1 MISIRD
7 KKVFESADE
16 VQIVVHQD
24 DIHLNALGQFTA
36 VRCGYGGHTSFT
48 AIQEDNPFDSQ
59 KPLVQVKEGY
69 NTLAW
74 FTSEVEANKLL
85 AQLREVFLEI
95 RTKQNENYRHEP
107 DSTTVKVIKRSI
119 EWIGIVLT
127 ALVIAFVGGLTA
139 YPGWKVGEGL
149 YHSVMNSSETSAGLS
164 FDSAAELL
172 SPAGSPEADPAME
185 PNQPSEAPPPKD

>member
-16 VQIVVHQD
+16 VQIEVHQD
-24 DIHLNALGQFTA
+24 DIHLAALGQFTA

-48 AIQEDNPFDSQ
+48 VIQEDNPFDSK
-59 KPLVQVKEGY
+59 KPLLQVKEGY

-85 AQLREVFLEI
+85 ARLREVFLEI
-95 RTKQNENYRHEP
+95 RAKQEENYRHEP
-107 DSTTVKVIKRSI
+107 DSITVKVIKRSI

-127 ALVIAFVGGLTA
+127 ALVIAFVGGMTA
-139 YPGWKVGEGL
+139 YPGWKMGEGL
-149 YHSVMNSSETSAGLS
+149 YHSVINSSETSDGLS
-164 FDSAAELL
+164 FDSAGELL
-172 SPAGSPEADPAME
+172 PPAESPEADSGLE
-185 PNQPSEAPPPKD
+185 PNQPSEPLPAKD